1 MNIGRPVSAW
11 DAQLDT
17 ITYSLGGQDAG
28 SFNMDASSGQLI
40 TKAELDYETK
50 STYRVIVWIHDGK
63 DSNGAENNGSDASQD
78 VTIRV
83 TNVGEAGE
91 ITLSPDQPH
100 IGTQL
105 SAVVEDLDGSV
116 SGEVWRWERSAD
128 MRGWSAIA
136 EATSASYTPV
146 EADRGNYLRVTASY
160 SDGHGSGKSASIVS
174 ASTVVVNTAPSFP
187 LPELNEDGEP
197 RDSLERMVAENA
209 DSGEDAGDPV
219 AAVDPDGDALTY
231 RLSGEDA
238 QRFDI
243 DGTTG
248 QLSSRSVFDYE
259 SKATYSVTV
268 SVLDGKDTDGNPD
281 TAIDDST
288 AVSVTIINE
297 GEPGGLTLSAA
308 QPRVGSPL
316 VAVLT
321 DPDGVVG
328 EAEWVWRRSTN
339 PTPVFDTGWQAI
351 SGANTSSYTPVEA
364 DLGYYLRV
372 TAVYD
377 DGHAPGRGSHV
388 VSDAEVVEVPG
399 PSFPEAKVNSGRA
412 PGPSVVRSI
421 AETAGAGEKVGDSVV
436 AESPNGNV
444 FTYTLSGED
453 AALFTIDARTGQVS
467 VRTGTELDY
476 ENDKRS
482 YTLWVTAT
490 DSSGVASTVTVVIQ
504 VSDVELTGIGLKYD
518 ANGNEVIDR
527 GEAVA
532 AVSDYFRGLIT
543 KEETIEVIRLYFTG

>member
-1 MNIGRPVSAW
+1 
-11 DAQLDT
+11 
-17 ITYSLGGQDAG
+17 
-28 SFNMDASSGQLI
+28 MDASSGQLI
-40 TKAELDYETK
+40 TKAALDYETK
-50 STYRVIVWIHDGK
+50 STYRVTVLVHDGK
-63 DSNGAENNGSDASQD
+63 DSNGAENNGTDASQD

-91 ITLSPDQPH
+91 LSLSPEQPYV
-100 IGTQL
+100 GGPL
-105 SAVVEDLDGSV
+105 NAVVNDPDGGI
-116 SGEVWRWERSAD
+116 SGEVWRWARSAD
-128 MRGWSAIA
+128 MSDWISIA
-136 EATSASYTPV
+136 EAISASYTPV
-146 EADRGNYLRVTASY
+146 EADQGSYLRVTASY

-209 DSGEDAGDPV
+209 DSGEVAGDPV
-219 AAVDPDGDALTY
+219 AAVDSDGDALTY

-238 QRFDI
+238 GHFDI
-243 DGTTG
+243 DGATG

-259 SKATYSVTV
+259 AKATYSVIV

-288 AVSVTIINE
+288 AVSVIIINE

-308 QPRVGSPL
+308 QPRVGSSL
-316 VAVLT
+316 AAVLT

-328 EAEWVWRRSTN
+328 EAEWEWRRSTN
-339 PTPVFDTGWQAI
+339 PTPVFDTGWQVI
-351 SGANTSSYTPVEA
+351 SGAKTSSYTPVEA

-372 TAVYD
+372 SAVYD

-399 PSFPEAKVNSGRA
+399 PSFPEAKSESGRA
-412 PGPSVVRSI
+412 LGPSVSRSV
-421 AETAGAGEKVGDSVV
+421 AETAGAGVKVGTPVT
-436 AESPNGNV
+436 AESRNGGPL
-444 FTYTLSGED
+444 TYTLSGED

-467 VRTGTELDY
+467 VRDGAELDY
-476 ENDKRS
+476 ESDKRT

-490 DSSGVASTVTVVIQ
+490 DSSGAASTVMVVIQ
-504 VSDVELTGIGLKYD
+504 LSDVELTGIGLKYD
-518 ANGNEVIDR
+518 ANDNEVIDLE
-527 GEAVA
+527 EAVA
-532 AVSDYFRGLIT
+532 AVSDYFGELIT